1 MCESRR
7 NCRQEAADELRR
19 PPCPPVWVCKMG
31 PSSAGCFLRLCL
43 SEIAS
48 SPCWDS
54 HPFLGEL
61 LLAVRK
67 CIFLASLFLLLILIT
82 LLPALS
88 SALPLSHLFL
98 VGSPCLLPKCQIE
111 NCAGLLFLVITPK
124 FKIFIYFYAC
134 QECFT

>member
-1 MCESRR
+1 MCENGR
-7 NCRQEAADELRR
+7 NRKQQAADELRR
-19 PPCPPVWVCKMG
+19 PPCPPVWVCRMG
-31 PSSAGCFLRLCL
+31 PSSAGRFLGLCL
-43 SEIAS
+43 SEIAR

-67 CIFLASLFLLLILIT
+67 RIFLASLFLLLILIT

-88 SALPLSHLFL
+88 SVRPLNHLFL
-98 VGSPCLLPKCQIE
+98 VGSPCLLPKCQLE
-111 NCAGLLFLVITPK
+111 NCAVFLLLVITQ
-124 FKIFIYFYAC
+124 KIFIYFYAC